1 MKLTARDNPETIR
14 RYAHLRRA
22 RWGRA
27 VCGARGSDTG
37 HTCGREAGHRGPHAA
52 HAWFGR
58 VVAVWES
65 GRVQGGSGGFSP
77 VSSSKA
83 AAAAR
88 RPSSRA
94 RPVGLRA
101 DEPGLLRKA
110 GRRLLRMVV
119 EIEELA
125 LFLMFLAFVYF
136 AVEWLAIIFR

>member
-1 MKLTARDNPETIR
+1 M
-14 RYAHLRRA
+14 
-22 RWGRA
+22 
-27 VCGARGSDTG
+27 
-37 HTCGREAGHRGPHAA
+37 
-52 HAWFGR
+52 
-58 VVAVWES
+58 S
-65 GRVQGGSGGFSP
+65 GCT
-77 VSSSKA
+77 
-83 AAAAR
+83 AAR